1 MTVSL
6 SDELLKIR
14 EEAKDLVEE
23 RFRQFKNLGLNGTEE
38 ELFSEL
44 SFCVLTANWTAQG
57 GIKAQKLIGKA
68 GFIHLDEDELSKKLS
83 ELGHRFPKARASYI
97 IKNRKIIGQ
106 LKQLTTIDPFEAREW
121 LVNNAIGIGYKEASH
136 FLRNTGVE
144 KLAILDRHV
153 LSLMHRYNIIE
164 EIPKTLTKK
173 RYLIFERL
181 LSFEAEKFGESPG
194 KFDLYLW
201 FFVKK
206 KVEK

>member
-1 MTVSL
+1 
-6 SDELLKIR
+6 
-14 EEAKDLVEE
+14 
-23 RFRQFKNLGLNGTEE
+23 
-38 ELFSEL
+38 
-44 SFCVLTANWTAQG
+44 LTANWTAQG

>member
-1 MTVSL
+1 
-6 SDELLKIR
+6 
-14 EEAKDLVEE
+14 
-23 RFRQFKNLGLNGTEE
+23 
-38 ELFSEL
+38 
-44 SFCVLTANWTAQG
+44 LTANWTAQG

-153 LSLMHRYNIIE
+153 LSRAGYS
-164 EIPKTLTKK
+164 
-173 RYLIFERL
+173 R
-181 LSFEAEKFGESPG
+181 PG
-194 KFDLYLW
+194 WQDFPLGHFLCLPN
-201 FFVKK
+201 FVCF
-206 KVEK
+206 V